1 MSSTHDE
8 SVVDTDVTPS
18 QSQIPPSTT
27 VAISTV
33 NVAGEPINQVFP
45 IHKLSFLPFSLS
57 FDTNF
62 HYKIIITYIEM
73 DIIITYVCNCCCTI
87 Y

>member
-8 SVVDTDVTPS
+8 SVVDDDVTPS

-33 NVAGEPINQVFP
+33 NVAGEPINQVF
-45 IHKLSFLPFSLS
+45 S
-57 FDTNF
+57 
-62 HYKIIITYIEM
+62 
-73 DIIITYVCNCCCTI
+73 
-87 Y
+87 